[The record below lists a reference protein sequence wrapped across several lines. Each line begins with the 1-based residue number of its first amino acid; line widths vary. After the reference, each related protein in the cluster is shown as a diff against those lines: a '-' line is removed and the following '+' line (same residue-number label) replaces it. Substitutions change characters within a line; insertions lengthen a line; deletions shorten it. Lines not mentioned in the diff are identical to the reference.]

1 MIDVIMSPRVRL
13 IKYVSEIVISNI
25 LSATTESFEYCINPQ
40 PSPTA
45 MLVPNKDSKIASNIN
60 GRRIYVEEAPINF
73 ITLISFRLAKAVSLS
88 VLIININ
95 AANAIN
101 IAKTVAAK
109 TKVFVRLNNLSI
121 ASPEALISLTAGFP
135 YILSIIS
142 V

>member
-1 MIDVIMSPRVRL
+1 M
-13 IKYVSEIVISNI
+13 
-25 LSATTESFEYCINPQ
+25 
-40 PSPTA
+40 
-45 MLVPNKDSKIASNIN
+45 ASNIN

-135 YILSIIS
+135 SILSIIR